1 MLQTL
6 PSTKYSPFWICTE
19 KTCLNLQQ
27 SRTLNNL
34 SLIFYKHTQ
43 MVNVTLTNIYSSET
57 LQTLLIILT
66 ITQTIKHI
74 SEMYQ
79 N

>member
-6 PSTKYSPFWICTE
+6 PFTKYSPFWVCTE
-19 KTCLNLQQ
+19 KTSLNLQQ
-27 SRTLNNL
+27 SRTLNNP
-34 SLIFYKHTQ
+34 SLLFYKHTQ
-43 MVNVTLTNIYSSET
+43 MISVTLTNIYSSET

-66 ITQTIKHI
+66 ITQTIKHV